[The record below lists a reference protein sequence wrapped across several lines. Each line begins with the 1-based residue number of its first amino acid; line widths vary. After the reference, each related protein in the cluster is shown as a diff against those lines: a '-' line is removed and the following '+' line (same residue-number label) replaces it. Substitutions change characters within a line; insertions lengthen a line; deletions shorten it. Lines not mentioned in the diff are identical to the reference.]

1 MLSDE
6 VLEKV
11 IDRVVRRIELG
22 NTYVLTQIGKT
33 INKIG
38 TLTPTRAYQLEQIL
52 KYGGDYD
59 KIVKELAKMTNLNV
73 ADIYKI
79 FDEVAKNDYQF
90 AKKFY
95 DYRNKAFI
103 PYKDNLT
110 LQNEVKAIARQT
122 ALSYVNMSNTF
133 AFKTL
138 RNGKY
143 VNTPLATLYQDVID
157 KAILSVSQ
165 GKMTFD
171 DEMYQTIKEL
181 SASGLKTIDYDSD
194 RAIRLDSAVKMNLKE
209 GLRTLHNQIQE
220 ITGEEFGAD
229 GVEISVHSMPAID
242 HEEVQGRQFSKNK
255 YDKDGN
261 LIEKGEYEKLQETG
275 IATTYDGKK
284 IDLHIELKNG
294 EQAKSFRPISTLN
307 CYHYIF
313 AIILGVSEPEY
324 TDKELEKIKQDND
337 KGFEYDGKHYTLYEG
352 TQLQRNLES
361 ELRKAKDEQIMGRA
375 SDIMENVE
383 KAQKRIT
390 ILTNKYK
397 ELIDVSGLPSKLD
410 RARVPGYRRINTKKI
425 K

>member
-6 VLEKV
+6 ILEKV

-33 INKIG
+33 INKMG
-38 TLTPTRAYQLEQIL
+38 TLTPTRAYQLEQIF

-133 AFKTL
+133 AFKTFE
-138 RNGKY
+138 NGRY

-157 KAILSVSQ
+157 KAVLSVSQ

-181 SASGLKTIDYDSD
+181 SASGLKTIDYDSG
-194 RAIRLDSAVKMNLKE
+194 RSIRLDSAVKMNLKQ
-209 GLRTLHNQIQE
+209 GLRELHNKIQE
-220 ITGEEFGAD
+220 VTGEEFGAD
-229 GVEISVHSMPAID
+229 GVEISVHLNPAID
-242 HEEVQGRQFSKNK
+242 HEEVQGRQFSNEEYAKLN
-255 YDKDGN
+255 DGLN
-261 LIEKGEYEKLQETG
+261 AVDYKGNSYTLDH
-275 IATTYDGKK
+275 DGK
-284 IDLHIELKNG
+284 NG
-294 EQAKSFRPISTLN
+294 WRPISTLN

-313 AIILGVSEPEY
+313 AIILGVSEPSY
-324 TDKELEKIKQDND
+324 SDKELKEIRDKND
-337 KGFEYDGKHYTLYEG
+337 KGFELHGKHYTMYQGE
-352 TQLQRNLES
+352 QLLRNVEL
-361 ELRKAKDEQIMGRA
+361 ELRKAKDQQIMGRA
-375 SDIMENVE
+375 SNNIQAIDD
-383 KAQKRIT
+383 AQMRIT
-390 ILTNKYK
+390 ILTDKYRYI
-397 ELIDVSGLPSKLD
+397 LNASGLPSKLD
-410 RARVPGYRRINTKKI
+410 RARVSGYHRVNTKKL